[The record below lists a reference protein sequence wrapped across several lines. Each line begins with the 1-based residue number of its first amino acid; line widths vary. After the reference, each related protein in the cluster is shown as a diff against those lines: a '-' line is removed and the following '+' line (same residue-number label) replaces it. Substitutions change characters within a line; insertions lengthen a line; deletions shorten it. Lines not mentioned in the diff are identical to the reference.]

1 MLCQWY
7 MKQDKYIFFHIMN
20 FYKSINP
27 MSILLLV
34 YFYTHK
40 YLLTEY
46 YNYVFLNFFEHIALS
61 QTSILLSDS

>member
-1 MLCQWY
+1 
-7 MKQDKYIFFHIMN
+7 MN